1 MTAPKITVERLNSR
15 LEATVHRCIEKHVFE
30 ELDEEFTRKVAR
42 QCKRI
47 FEEFGARP
55 HVLNCTILSDKS
67 GVQVYYQLGDYENV
81 IEGKVSSA

>member
-1 MTAPKITVERLNSR
+1 MTAPYISVEGLNAR
-15 LEATVHRCIEKHVFE
+15 LEATVHRCLERNVFK
-30 ELDEEFTRKVAR
+30 ELDEEFMRKVAN
-42 QCKRI
+42 QCSRI

-67 GVQVYYQLGDYENV
+67 GVQIYYQLGDYENV